1 MDNTYNVNVCTDCLM
16 VNEYGDQAEGVPA
29 NHANVMEAGMEGG
42 RLDVDTTHYDE
53 FSSWPCEICGSVLG
67 GLRYPALLT
76 IKNEAS

>member
-1 MDNTYNVNVCTDCLM
+1 MDNTYNVSVCTDCLM

-42 RLDVDTTHYDE
+42 RLDVRTNTAHLG
-53 FSSWPCEICGSVLG
+53 SSSCDICGTRLLG
-67 GLRYPALLT
+67 YRYDGELT